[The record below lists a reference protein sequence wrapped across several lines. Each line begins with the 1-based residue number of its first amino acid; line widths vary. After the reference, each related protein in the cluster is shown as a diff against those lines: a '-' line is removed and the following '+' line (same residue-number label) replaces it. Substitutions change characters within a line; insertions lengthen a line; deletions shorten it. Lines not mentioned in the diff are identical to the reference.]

1 MSEESEG
8 SMTMLSY
15 QMDNINKETE
25 IIFRR
30 EGGKGKDHQTDF
42 LKLESLTFLLQH
54 TGYKR
59 THLCSKKQY

>member
-1 MSEESEG
+1 
-8 SMTMLSY
+8 MLSY